1 MGKMDDPPKC
11 VCVWGGGGGGV
22 EREKEGKN
30 QWELQSGTISG
41 LAEEEPD
48 CQNEAGSL
56 LNGEWESTRRKLGWR
71 GGGGV
76 LCQWMPKRPDRFGT
90 AG

>member
-1 MGKMDDPPKC
+1 MGRMDDPPKLK
-11 VCVWGGGGGGV
+11 GGER

-56 LNGEWESTRRKLGWR
+56 LNGEWESTRRKLG
-71 GGGGV
+71 GGGGGG

>member
-1 MGKMDDPPKC
+1 MC
-11 VCVWGGGGGGV
+11 VCVCVGGGGV

-71 GGGGV
+71 GGGGGFCVSGCRSV
-76 LCQWMPKRPDRFGT
+76 LIALGLQGNERRPPF
-90 AG
+90 